1 VLRGV
6 GRMSFGHLSDIE
18 READR
23 EPADSTRFKAGVPR
37 EIISIRS
44 SKS

>member
-1 VLRGV
+1 
-6 GRMSFGHLSDIE
+6 MSFGHLSDIE

-23 EPADSTRFKAGVPR
+23 EPADSTRFKAGVSR